1 LGELNNHKIGLS
13 TVVRGQD
20 RQIINSKNKN
30 QILGKN
36 IFSIF
41 FKNGE
46 KENFEEYSLYLE
58 FSEFSFATLINY
70 STGKYQ
76 TYPQSTVLGGNIYF
90 IKSRAIRC
98 MSHLLYLNKN

>member
-1 LGELNNHKIGLS
+1 LYFELLGIYYNLILDFKLQAT

-36 IFSIF
+36 IFSKKSF
-41 FKNGE
+41 LHGE

-58 FSEFSFATLINY
+58 SAELNFATLINY
-70 STGKYQ
+70 SIGK
-76 TYPQSTVLGGNIYF
+76 
-90 IKSRAIRC
+90 C
-98 MSHLLYLNKN
+98 